1 MTIFLWLIA
10 SKSSSCSKQ
19 QFRFHK
25 SGKEVKRILST
36 NWRRKTSCSDGQSSN
51 HRRITVIF
59 LNFVAIPRHQRL
71 LGVEDLD
78 RNKSTIISLSD
89 VAWITWDE
97 KDSVLFQNPSC
108 KHQVSKTESRY
119 YGVTVGIYLFLV
131 NCLAFKHKS
140 PSRVVFLITDR
151 FASHDQSLEM
161 QCLQIRG
168 LLLVAKAEKA
178 IFSLS
183 YDSLNLFA
191 RQLTLCRLISSLMYQ
206 DGYEV
211 CSHDFVSLWTRKPKP
226 KRRKHNDSGSW

>member
-10 SKSSSCSKQ
+10 SKSSSRCKQ

-89 VAWITWDE
+89 VARITWDE
-97 KDSVLFQNPSC
+97 KMAFCSRIPQI
-108 KHQVSKTESRY
+108 SKTESRY

-211 CSHDFVSLWTRKPKP
+211 CSHDFVSLRTRKPKP